1 MVLTW
6 VSPTRIQTLDEP
18 VAGEFVRAGG
28 RVLVR
33 VRAYVRAHPAHALHT
48 KDSMSNGMQ
57 RMEVM
62 ADVGALCVEA

>member
-1 MVLTW
+1 M
-6 VSPTRIQTLDEP
+6 
-18 VAGEFVRAGG
+18 AGEFLRAGG